1 MNSLSKNT
9 FFNIVYNLANLI
21 FPMISSMYVSR
32 VLLVDGVG
40 KVAYGQNITSYFI
53 MLACLGISVYGTR
66 EIAIVRENK
75 REASKLFTELVM
87 INAIT
92 TLFSS
97 SAYFIVIN
105 QVPRFKSDYALML
118 CCGIQVILNFFNIDW
133 LYQGYEEYAYIS
145 CRSILVK
152 TCSLIAVFIF
162 VKNRNDYV
170 CYALISSLALSANYF
185 FNIIHARSY
194 VSLSFHNLNL
204 IKHIKPLL
212 VLAFSVFFT
221 TAYSK
226 IDITM
231 LGIMKSDEVVGIYSN
246 SQKINDIIIVLTASV
261 SSVFLPRF
269 SYYYKNDRNEFD
281 RLLIFGMKILG
292 FIAFPMFIG
301 VYLLAPYGIVAM
313 YGESFACGAVTL
325 KILSLLIIIKS
336 FANLICYQM
345 VISTG
350 QEKKLLYAC
359 IIATIINI
367 VLNFILIPFFD
378 QNGAAVASVISEFS
392 VDFIQLLLLRKIIN
406 FVVPV
411 KEFWKNI
418 LCTLLMAIAINIT
431 IIMINNV
438 ILKIL
443 ISFIFGCL
451 TYGIASYLLKVDIFM
466 VLIKKVK
473 EKLFQHLNHNKY
485 H

>member
-9 FFNIVYNLANLI
+9 FFNILYNLANLI

-32 VLLVDGVG
+32 ILLVDGVG
-40 KVAYGQNITSYFI
+40 KVAYAQNITSYFI

-66 EIAIVRENK
+66 EIAIVRKNK
-75 REASKLFTELVM
+75 REANKLFTELLV
-87 INAIT
+87 INAVT
-92 TLFSS
+92 TLFS
-97 SAYFIVIN
+97 AAVFFIVIN
-105 QVPRFKSDYALML
+105 QVPRFRSDYALML
-118 CCGIQVILNFFNIDW
+118 CCGIQVILNLFNIDW

-145 CRSILVK
+145 CRSIIVK

-170 CYALISSLALSANYF
+170 CYALISSLALSTNYL
-185 FNIIHARSY
+185 FNIIHSKSF

-204 IKHIKPLL
+204 KKHIKPLM

-231 LGIMKSDEVVGIYSN
+231 LGIMKSDAVVGIYSN
-246 SQKINDIIIVLTASV
+246 SQKINDIIITLTASI

-269 SYYYKNDRNEFD
+269 SYYYTNDRNEFD
-281 RLLIFGMKILG
+281 RLLTFGMKILG

-301 VYLLAPYGIVAM
+301 VYLLAPYGILAM
-313 YGESFACGAVTL
+313 YGDSFACGAITL
-325 KILSLLIIIKS
+325 RILSLLIIIKS

-359 IIATIINI
+359 IIASLINI
-367 VLNFILIPFFD
+367 VLNFILIPSYD

-392 VDFIQLLLLRKIIN
+392 VDFIQLLLLRKTIN
-406 FVVPV
+406 FVVPI

-418 LCTLLMAIAINIT
+418 LSTSIMAIVINIT
-431 IIMINNV
+431 VNIINNV
-438 ILKIL
+438 ISKLL
-443 ISFIFGCL
+443 FSFIFGCL
-451 TYGIASYLLKVDIFM
+451 TYGIVSYLFKVDIFLE
-466 VLIKKVK
+466 LIKKVK
-473 EKLFQHLNHNKY
+473 EKLFIH
-485 H
+485 